1 MPSSYALVEAEILG
15 FKAGAGKSVLWYVEL
30 LMFLSR
36 ELIVQTSST
45 IIEDIDTMRKTGQAS
60 LAFFYF
66 NFREDQKGLR
76 GLLSSFL
83 VQLCHQSDCY
93 CDILSE
99 FHSNHAKG
107 LRSPSEDALM
117 GCLKKLLE
125 FPGNAPVYLIMDAL
139 DECPDSSAVSS
150 PRADILHL
158 IGELFKLPI
167 SNLHICVTSR
177 PEADINAIL
186 DCLIFRSVSLHNES
200 EQRRDIEK
208 YIQSVI
214 DTHRESKR
222 WKTEKKQF
230 VTKSLA
236 EKADGM

>member
-1 MPSSYALVEAEILG
+1 
-15 FKAGAGKSVLWYVEL
+15 
-30 LMFLSR
+30 
-36 ELIVQTSST
+36 
-45 IIEDIDTMRKTGQAS
+45 MRKTGEAS

-83 VQLCHQSDCY
+83 VQLCHQSDSY

-150 PRADILHL
+150 PRADVLHL
-158 IGELFKLPI
+158 VGELFKPPI
-167 SNLHICVTSR
+167 SNLRICVTSR

-186 DCLIFRSVSLHNES
+186 DDLIFRSVSLHDES

-214 DTHRESKR
+214 DTHRKSKK
-222 WKTEKKQF
+222 WKREKKQL
-230 VTKSLA
+230 VTKDLA
-236 EKADGM
+236 EMAGGM

>member
-1 MPSSYALVEAEILG
+1 
-15 FKAGAGKSVLWYVEL
+15 
-30 LMFLSR
+30 
-36 ELIVQTSST
+36 
-45 IIEDIDTMRKTGQAS
+45 MRKTGQAS

-83 VQLCHQSDCY
+83 VQLCHQSDSY

-99 FHSNHAKG
+99 FHSNHDKG

-125 FPGNAPVYLIMDAL
+125 FPGKAPIYLIMDAL
-139 DECPDSSAVSS
+139 DECQDSSAISS
-150 PRADILHL
+150 PRTDVLHL
-158 IGELFKLPI
+158 IRGLFKLPI
-167 SNLHICVTSR
+167 SKLHVCVTSR

-186 DCLIFRSVSLHNES
+186 DRLIFRSVSLHDER

-208 YIQSVI
+208 YIQSVV

-222 WKTEKKQF
+222 WKTEKKQL
-230 VTKSLA
+230 VTKGLA
-236 EKADGM
+236 TKADGM